1 MKPLF
6 TATHIAYYFVCHRK
20 LWLFAHGVQC
30 ETDSDAVRMG
40 KHIHETS
47 YAQEK
52 KELDI
57 DGTIVLDW
65 FDAKRGVVHEVK
77 KSPSMETAHE
87 WQVLY
92 YVYYLKHKG
101 LRTAE
106 HEQDEG
112 IKGELNYPTL
122 RMKKMVILTPDKEHE
137 LCEQILPDIER
148 IIAQDDIPTTQ
159 TWKVCKT
166 CSYCDLCYS

>member
-1 MKPLF
+1 MTITGTMF
-6 TATHIAYYFVCHRK
+6 NYYFVCHRE
-20 LWLFAHGVQC
+20 LWLFAHGAQC

-65 FDAKRGVVHEVK
+65 FDAQRGVVHEVK
-77 KSPSMETAHE
+77 KSPSMEIAHE

-92 YVYYLKHKG
+92 YVYYLKQKG

-106 HEQDEG
+106 HEKDLC
-112 IKGELNYPTL
+112 IKGEQNSQTL
-122 RMKKMVILTPDKEHE
+122 SMKKTVILTPDKERE
-137 LCEQILPDIER
+137 LREQILPDIER
-148 IIAQDDIPTTQ
+148 IIAQDDMPSTQ